1 MTVQGVFK
9 VDTQRYKQR
18 LVALEHQL
26 LGRIEREVETAR
38 ETRDEQPELG
48 DQSHV
53 EELKAEYFSEAE
65 NDSAILQQVRD
76 ALQRIEEGTF
86 GTCVVDGRPIDEKR
100 LEAVPWTPYCLEHQ
114 QELEGSTRSSTL

>member
-86 GTCVVDGRPIDEKR
+86 GRCVVDGRPIDEKR

-114 QELEGSTRSSTL
+114 QDVEASTRTPTL

>member
-38 ETRDEQPELG
+38 ETRDEQPDPG

-53 EELKAEYFSEAE
+53 DELKAEYFSEAE
-65 NDSAILQQVRD
+65 NDSAVLQQVRD

-86 GTCVVDGRPIDEKR
+86 GRCVVDGRPIDEKR

-114 QELEGSTRSSTL
+114 QDVEASTRTPTL